1 MTAALIRRGLLDR
14 RRALVTWSLSVG
26 VTGAFFMAIWP
37 SIEDSIGEVS
47 ESYPAGLKEAFGIGS
62 LSNAEEYLNAEL
74 FSLILPFAIAVLALR
89 TVAAAIVLAGVALAR
104 RPPATAPETR

>member
-89 TVAAAIVLAGVALAR
+89 TARPRSTALRSAGISTCCSASASCS
-104 RPPATAPETR
+104 